1 MAFIDSDRWK
11 NLSFIQICLYAV
23 LLILLV
29 IFVILFIVFC
39 VLWAKNGSQS
49 NSTANTSLST
59 YAVANG
65 IIGFPPRLPNDGR
78 YVQWTFLQ
86 MNDVYEL
93 LPLDEGRKGGLAR
106 VAYIR
111 QLLLNENNNTIT
123 VLAGDL
129 VSPSALGTAKV
140 NGTALNGEQMIATM
154 NTLGLDYMTFGN
166 HEFDISANNLLARM
180 NESNFTWISSNVFNL
195 NSSQPFG
202 SSIPQKLITIDGVR
216 ILIIAFTIP
225 GTGTYVRVINES
237 SLVAYAQDLLSEI
250 PNGTY
255 DVLVAL
261 THLDIATDIEL
272 AANIPEINLIMGGH
286 EHEDYYY
293 LRGPTYTPIYKAD
306 ANAYT
311 VYIHRCAFNFDTKR
325 FRIYSTLAQISNAVP
340 EEAKTAAVAN
350 YWFNLGIAGFQA
362 LGFEPSQVVSCLPDG
377 VELDGRSEAVRSSQT
392 LLTDIICESMI
403 NATSASGTTIGVFNS
418 GSIRI
423 DDVLRGIVTQY
434 DILRVLPFV
443 NYILALSVPGQL
455 LAQVLTTGMSLKG
468 NGLFLSYQ
476 GVESSDGGTTWLVNG
491 INIATSGVNYSVAT
505 IEYAKNYTALNNA
518 AIIQRTNA
526 SQTKVLIDYLSVKYP
541 PC

>member
-1 MAFIDSDRWK
+1 
-11 NLSFIQICLYAV
+11 
-23 LLILLV
+23 
-29 IFVILFIVFC
+29 
-39 VLWAKNGSQS
+39 
-49 NSTANTSLST
+49 
-59 YAVANG
+59 
-65 IIGFPPRLPNDGR
+65 
-78 YVQWTFLQ
+78 
-86 MNDVYEL
+86 
-93 LPLDEGRKGGLAR
+93 
-106 VAYIR
+106 
-111 QLLLNENNNTIT
+111 
-123 VLAGDL
+123 
-129 VSPSALGTAKV
+129 
-140 NGTALNGEQMIATM
+140 
-154 NTLGLDYMTFGN
+154 
-166 HEFDISANNLLARM
+166 M
-180 NESNFTWISSNVFNL
+180 NESSFTWISSNVFNL

-261 THLDIATDIEL
+261 THLDIASDIEL